1 VLSIYQTNQF
11 QKLVRAKQN
20 GTLRYW
26 TKQEILDQVESI
38 IATQQGD
45 AVIVRAVVQT
55 LGSDIISVT
64 TLSDSGGLQVLN
76 A

>member
-1 VLSIYQTNQF
+1 MLSIYQTNQF